1 MGESCYSPEQLAELA
16 NLAADDPRRAHLETC
31 PHCRALLAAY
41 QERGAQGSRSGL
53 ARRVRDLLNFPRL
66 RPVLA
71 VAAALL
77 LILGLPAVI
86 DRHHEEAPQ
95 PDPQSQV
102 PVEEG
107 AVLASRAVLQAD
119 GSIRFSWRPTSG
131 AEFYRLELYS
141 SDLTELAHLGTRSD
155 SLFVLEP
162 GMLPGGVD
170 FPAIAY
176 WRLGAVARSEVI
188 LRSPLQ
194 VFPGASLPKSP

>member
-16 NLAADDPRRAHLETC
+16 TLAADDPRRAHLENC

-41 QERGAQGSRSGL
+41 QERRARGPRSGF

-95 PDPQSQV
+95 PDPQSQA
-102 PVEEG
+102 PAEGG
-107 AVLASRAVLQAD
+107 AVLASGAVLQAD
-119 GSIRFSWRPTSG
+119 GTIRFSWRPTSG
-131 AEFYRLELYS
+131 AEFYRLELYGA
-141 SDLTELAHLGTRSD
+141 DLTELAHLGTRSD
-155 SLFVLEP
+155 SVFVLEP
-162 GMLPGGVD
+162 GMLRGGVD

-194 VFPGASLPKSP
+194 AFPKAAPQESP